1 MPSSVRAE
9 QVAVVCG
16 VAVWLAALFEAL
28 EADNVAVPVAAAV
41 PVAVLADD
49 APGGTDELTLAG
61 GFVGPEEVPHDAAST
76 AASAAIRQVA
86 TMGTLS
92 NRRTR
97 AVWSIAKE

>member
-9 QVAVVCG
+9 QVAVVWG
-16 VAVWLAALFEAL
+16 VAVGLAALFEAL
-28 EADNVAVPVAAAV
+28 DGGNVAVPEAAAV

-49 APGGTDELTLAG
+49 APGGTDELTLAD

-76 AASAAIRQVA
+76 AASAAIRQVP
-86 TMGTLS
+86 TIGTLS

-97 AVWSIAKE
+97 AVWGIAKE

>member
-9 QVAVVCG
+9 QVAVVWG
-16 VAVWLAALFEAL
+16 VAVGLAGLFKAL
-28 EADNVAVPVAAAV
+28 EGGNVVVPVASAVPV
-41 PVAVLADD
+41 PADD
-49 APGGTDELTLAG
+49 PPGGTDELALAD